1 MSLKRIYAKIDYQI
15 VNVQRFLLILCVLA
29 VSIVAPTYAQE
40 LNIYSWSNAIHS
52 RLIDEF
58 TAETGIKVNVDPY
71 ESGDLMEVKMLTGD
85 SGYDLV
91 FVTASPYLERQAK
104 LGVYQPVDRS
114 KLKNYDLLNSDIMR
128 NLAVADPGNKYSI
141 PFIWGTTGFGVN
153 KTRVLKLFPD
163 APLDSFAMFFDPEV
177 VSKISPCGV
186 VLIDSPIEVFPAVLS
201 YLGLDPNSSN
211 LDDLQKATEVL
222 MKIKPYISKFQP
234 VVTPRELVS
243 GEACLVQ
250 GWSGDVVHAENII
263 ANSGSKEVVE
273 YYIAKE
279 GGFIWID
286 TMAIPADASNPEL
299 AYKFIDFILR
309 PENIAQVTNEFMAAN
324 AVPDSKPYL
333 DQDVR
338 DNTSIYP
345 SLETIERLDVD
356 IIHSPQYERRRFR
369 EWTRVRTGR

>member
-1 MSLKRIYAKIDYQI
+1 MVNDRGFLGLFFILAMSFAASSYAK
-15 VNVQRFLLILCVLA
+15 
-29 VSIVAPTYAQE
+29 E

-52 RLIDEF
+52 KLIDEF
-58 TAETGIKVNVDPY
+58 AAETGIKVNVDPY

-85 SGYDLV
+85 SGYDVV
-91 FVTASPYLERQAK
+91 FVTASPYLDRQAK
-104 LGVYQPVDRS
+104 LGVYQLIDRT
-114 KLKNYDLLNSDIMR
+114 KLKNYDLLSPEIMKS
-128 NLAVADPGNKYSI
+128 LAIADPGNKYSI
-141 PFIWGTTGFGVN
+141 PFLWGTTGFGVN

-163 APLDSFAMFFDPEV
+163 APLDSFAMFFDPDV
-177 VSKISPCGV
+177 VSKVSPCGV
-186 VLIDSPIEVFPAVLS
+186 VLIDSPIEVFPAVLT

-222 MKIKPYISKFQP
+222 MKIKPYIGKFQP

-250 GWSGDVVHAENII
+250 GWSGDIVHAENIV
-263 ANSGSKEVVE
+263 AKSGSKDVVE

-286 TMAIPADASNPEL
+286 AMAIPADAPNPEL

-309 PENIAQVTNEFMAAN
+309 PENIARVTNEFMAAN
-324 AVPDSKPYL
+324 AIPDSKPYL
-333 DQDVR
+333 NQDVR

-345 SLETIERLDVD
+345 SLATVERLDVD
-356 IIHSPQYERRRFR
+356 VIHSPQYERRRSR
-369 EWTRVRTGR
+369 EWTRVKTGR

>member
-1 MSLKRIYAKIDYQI
+1 MVNRHGLWALVFIIVTAFGAPSYA
-15 VNVQRFLLILCVLA
+15 R
-29 VSIVAPTYAQE
+29 E

-52 RLIDEF
+52 RLIEEF

-91 FVTASPYLERQAK
+91 FVTASPYLDRQAK
-104 LGVYQPVDRS
+104 LGVYQPLDRS
-114 KLKNYDLLNSDIMR
+114 KLKNYDLLSSDILR

-141 PFIWGTTGFGVN
+141 PFVWGSTGFGVN
-153 KTRVLKLFPD
+153 KTRVLSLLPD
-163 APLDSFAMFFDPEV
+163 APLDSFAMFFDPEI
-177 VSKISPCGV
+177 VSKVSPCGV

-243 GEACLVQ
+243 GEACVVQ

-263 ANSGSKEVVE
+263 ARSGSKEVVA

-286 TMAIPADASNPEL
+286 TMAIPADAPNPEL

-309 PENIAQVTNEFMAAN
+309 PENIAQVTNKFMAAN
-324 AVPDSKPYL
+324 AVPDSRPYL
-333 DQDVR
+333 DQGVR
-338 DNTSIYP
+338 DNKSIYP
-345 SLETIERLDVD
+345 PLATIERLDVD
-356 IIHSPQYERRRFR
+356 VIHSPQYERRRFR
-369 EWTRVRTGR
+369 EWTRVKTGR